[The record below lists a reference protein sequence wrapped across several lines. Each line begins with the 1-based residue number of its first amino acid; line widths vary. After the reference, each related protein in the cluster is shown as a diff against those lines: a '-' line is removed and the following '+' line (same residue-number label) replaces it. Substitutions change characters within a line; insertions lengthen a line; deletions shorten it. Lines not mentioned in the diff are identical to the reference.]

1 MSVHVTTEIVWHRHP
16 ATISAQA
23 LTIAEQAV
31 VKALS
36 DINGQAKQLVRV
48 DTGNLK
54 NSISTEMESN
64 LAGTT
69 GARNVLYA
77 IYQEYGT
84 YKMAGKA
91 YMRPA
96 AEQVRPQFVE
106 AMRQILG

>member
-1 MSVHVTTEIVWHRHP
+1 MSVHVVTEMRWHRHP
-16 ATISAQA
+16 AAISAQA
-23 LTIAEQAV
+23 LTNAEQAV
-31 VKALS
+31 VKTLS

-54 NSISTEMESN
+54 NSISTEMESR

-69 GARNVLYA
+69 GARDVLYA

-84 YKMAGKA
+84 YKMSGKP

-96 AEQVRPQFVE
+96 AEQARPAFVA